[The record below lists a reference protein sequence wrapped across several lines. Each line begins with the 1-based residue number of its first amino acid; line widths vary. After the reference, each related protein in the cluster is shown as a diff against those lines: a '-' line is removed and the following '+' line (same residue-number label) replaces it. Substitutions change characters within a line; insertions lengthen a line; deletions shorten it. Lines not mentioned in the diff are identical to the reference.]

1 MEQLTPPF
9 DGDRAVTDEADA
21 MATSAVDATLKTGN
35 VNAGADSDATTT
47 AGGAPSPSPAR
58 DAAAKDATT
67 AAAPNAPGGNAAE
80 KEPAMT
86 PTQPAWGKLA
96 SMVESIVDAP
106 PPGGGRGGKGGRGG
120 RGGKHAK
127 AGRGGSGAMRVVVR
141 HDAPPAAAPAKDV
154 DANEN
159 ADAEKAATPT
169 PSADASPTTAT
180 ATASTLQTKNPV
192 VVVSEA
198 VAATTAKP
206 VSPVTPEEEPS
217 PAAAV
222 AAAAAPAAEGET
234 DEEIL
239 ARCPPPPPGFL
250 IVRSESVGD
259 GPCPFCDSPMKA
271 RGIKKHLAHCKEKPK
286 GYKPACC
293 PPGFVPIKDS
303 STEGNKLR
311 EDAAKLANEA
321 ADALREKRMEEKKV
335 KAAEKAAA
343 TEAAAKASAKKA
355 GGEEDKDSST
365 GGAGGIE
372 EGDEQGNGKDG
383 DTPKSNKLIFRA
395 KNGAAAKAAAAAAK
409 PAEVLPGTRPRRA
422 SAKAAAMAEESSESE
437 SESESGSEPAAAK
450 NLAARPRRKSATL
463 GVAAAAKAAG
473 PARRASG
480 GKAAVIM
487 HVDLA
492 SKGFKCGYPDCG
504 KIFGAQSGL
513 KRHVTVSHAKD
524 HGDQPF
530 TVVDEATAAANKGK
544 AGAGGRARRA
554 SAVSNDFAGLSED
567 EDDELFEM
575 RATNFT
581 KGGGRGH
588 RSDKDATEISTEE
601 EDDDETIVRGK
612 PTHGGIARFTAGVAQ
627 DEDGDEDS
635 EMLGVVAEA
644 TYKARA
650 ATREAEAA
658 IADAKAADMDY
669 EQGGRAGRK
678 RGAATPP
685 AGRGRP
691 KQKQKGNK
699 GAANAKNSADAKDA
713 PKEKEVCE
721 ICGKVFAAVQGVPSH
736 YKSHVAKAE
745 DAETKQKAERAL
757 YQFQQRIRDRREKA
771 VVAARSGARARREA
785 EAEDED
791 EDEDSPGGGANDAAP
806 LVLNP
811 SARNCSHCGQGVR
824 FSTQKD
830 LISHMWSEHKV
841 VAISDPSLVGGGG
854 NRGRASRQASDGWDS
869 GAAAAAAAAAIA
881 AYPND
886 SIGGGGKNNALAFP
900 GVDAGGTMTIS
911 TGLVQSMI
919 SRIDVLEK
927 TVASLGYG
935 GGNGNANAGAIVASG
950 GNGNAAAM
958 QMHPFDAAAEIKRIP
973 VRGARPG
980 YSPIVTFGRMVWL
993 TGIVAL
999 QTVDQDVEGQ
1009 TRQALEHM
1017 TLLLHKAGTDPTHL
1031 LRLNVY
1037 LADIRCADRM
1047 YKAWNEYFEGL
1058 GLSEGQRPVRITH
1071 EARLKNEGFRVEV
1084 HAEAVLPAK

>member
-1 MEQLTPPF
+1 
-9 DGDRAVTDEADA
+9 
-21 MATSAVDATLKTGN
+21 
-35 VNAGADSDATTT
+35 
-47 AGGAPSPSPAR
+47 
-58 DAAAKDATT
+58 
-67 AAAPNAPGGNAAE
+67 
-80 KEPAMT
+80 
-86 PTQPAWGKLA
+86 
-96 SMVESIVDAP
+96 
-106 PPGGGRGGKGGRGG
+106 
-120 RGGKHAK
+120 
-127 AGRGGSGAMRVVVR
+127 
-141 HDAPPAAAPAKDV
+141 
-154 DANEN
+154 
-159 ADAEKAATPT
+159 
-169 PSADASPTTAT
+169 
-180 ATASTLQTKNPV
+180 
-192 VVVSEA
+192 
-198 VAATTAKP
+198 
-206 VSPVTPEEEPS
+206 
-217 PAAAV
+217 
-222 AAAAAPAAEGET
+222 
-234 DEEIL
+234 
-239 ARCPPPPPGFL
+239 
-250 IVRSESVGD
+250 
-259 GPCPFCDSPMKA
+259 MKA

-450 NLAARPRRKSATL
+450 NLTARPRRKSATL

-644 TYKARA
+644 TYKAARGDA
-650 ATREAEAA
+650 RGGGCDRGRESR
-658 IADAKAADMDY
+658 
-669 EQGGRAGRK
+669 GHGLRAGRA
-678 RGAATPP
+678 RGAEA
-685 AGRGRP
+685 RRR
-691 KQKQKGNK
+691 
-699 GAANAKNSADAKDA
+699 DA
-713 PKEKEVCE
+713 P
-721 ICGKVFAAVQGVPSH
+721 GGPRAAE
-736 YKSHVAKAE
+736 AKAE
-745 DAETKQKAERAL
+745 G
-757 YQFQQRIRDRREKA
+757 QQGRRE
-771 VVAARSGARARREA
+771 REELRRRE
-785 EAEDED
+785 
-791 EDEDSPGGGANDAAP
+791 
-806 LVLNP
+806 
-811 SARNCSHCGQGVR
+811 
-824 FSTQKD
+824 
-830 LISHMWSEHKV
+830 
-841 VAISDPSLVGGGG
+841 
-854 NRGRASRQASDGWDS
+854 GRA
-869 GAAAAAAAAAIA
+869 
-881 AYPND
+881 
-886 SIGGGGKNNALAFP
+886 
-900 GVDAGGTMTIS
+900 
-911 TGLVQSMI
+911 
-919 SRIDVLEK
+919 
-927 TVASLGYG
+927 
-935 GGNGNANAGAIVASG
+935 
-950 GNGNAAAM
+950 
-958 QMHPFDAAAEIKRIP
+958 
-973 VRGARPG
+973 
-980 YSPIVTFGRMVWL
+980 
-993 TGIVAL
+993 
-999 QTVDQDVEGQ
+999 
-1009 TRQALEHM
+1009 
-1017 TLLLHKAGTDPTHL
+1017 
-1031 LRLNVY
+1031 
-1037 LADIRCADRM
+1037 
-1047 YKAWNEYFEGL
+1047 
-1058 GLSEGQRPVRITH
+1058 
-1071 EARLKNEGFRVEV
+1071 
-1084 HAEAVLPAK
+1084 